1 MNRYCALACVLAAM
15 LATACIKPYRI
26 DVQQGNLVTQKEVA
40 TLKRGMTKREVRYLL
55 GTPLVVD
62 PFHTDRWDYFYS
74 LRKGRS
80 NDIKR
85 RRVTLVFDG
94 EELARVEGD
103 VVAGLDTS
111 FAPTEETGGTVVT
124 DPPEQKKK
132 SLWRRT
138 WEKVWGAGAD
148 EQETF

>member
-1 MNRYCALACVLAAM
+1 MNRFSALTCVLAAV
-15 LATACIKPYRI
+15 LATASIKPYRI
-26 DVQQGNLVTQKEVA
+26 DVQQGNLVTPKEVA

-85 RRVTLVFDG
+85 RRVTLLFDG
-94 EELARVEGD
+94 EQLTRIEGD
-103 VVAGLDTS
+103 VVAGLDASLTAS
-111 FAPTEETGGTVVT
+111 EETGGTVVT

-132 SLWRRT
+132 SLLRRT
-138 WEKVWGAGAD
+138 WEKVWGAGTD